1 MVWGRCGWV
10 ASILVA
16 LGTVFSTTVVASAE
30 AIPPCLNYVHTEEA
44 GRVEID
50 LRPDEKLGTFSTLTM
65 WWFINDV
72 EARPGIYTWND
83 LINGHA
89 TSSPNVI
96 VKDDNLHTALKMIDQ
111 VRGPQWHW
119 GDVYT
124 LQATHYS
131 PATNTTYVAAY
142 NRCRITPR

>member
-1 MVWGRCGWV
+1 MLKRIWV
-10 ASILVA
+10 LVLTIAATFSAPSSAS
-16 LGTVFSTTVVASAE
+16 GE
-30 AIPPCLNYVHTEEA
+30 AIPPCINYVHREEA

-50 LRPDEKLGTFSTLTM
+50 LRPDDSLGTFSVLTM
-65 WWFINDV
+65 WWFINDI
-72 EARPGIYTWND
+72 EARPGIYTWNH
-83 LINGHA
+83 LVNGRA
-89 TSSPNVI
+89 TSSPNMI
-96 VKDDNLHTALKMIDQ
+96 VKDDNLHTALRMIDQ
-111 VRGPQWHW
+111 VRGPQWSW